1 MFNATLKFKGKEFD
15 VRYVDYLIERDVD
28 AKGRPASHLYG
39 GLVRMIIE
47 STEDTTILENMVT
60 QFNPHSGI
68 VEYKKGDEEAVM
80 KELSWEQGY
89 IVKFKETADVEG
101 KKAMVIDFTVSA
113 KILKV
118 GNAVFEQ
125 NWPTK

>member
-15 VRYVDYLIERDVD
+15 IRYVDYSIERDVD
-28 AKGRPASHLYG
+28 AKGRLASHLYG
-39 GLVRMIIE
+39 GLIRIIIE
-47 STEDTTILENMVT
+47 STEDTTLLENMVT
-60 QFNPHSGI
+60 QFNPHNGTI
-68 VEYKKGDEEAVM
+68 EYKKGDEEAVM
-80 KELSWEQGY
+80 KELNWEQGY
-89 IVKFKETADVEG
+89 IIKFKETADVEG

-125 NWPTK
+125 SWPAK

>member
-47 STEDTTILENMVT
+47 STEDTTILEIWLPNST
-60 QFNPHSGI
+60 LI
-68 VEYKKGDEEAVM
+68 VGLLNTRKVM
-80 KELSWEQGY
+80 RK
-89 IVKFKETADVEG
+89 
-101 KKAMVIDFTVSA
+101 
-113 KILKV
+113 
-118 GNAVFEQ
+118 
-125 NWPTK
+125 P

>member
-15 VRYVDYLIERDVD
+15 IRYVDYSIERDVD

-39 GLVRMIIE
+39 GLIRIIIE

-60 QFNPHSGI
+60 QFNPHNGTI
-68 VEYKKGDEEAVM
+68 EYKKGNEEAVM
-80 KELSWEQGY
+80 KELNWEQGY
-89 IVKFKETADVEG
+89 IIKFKETADVEG

-113 KILKV
+113 KILKI

-125 NWPTK
+125 SWPSK

>member
-15 VRYVDYLIERDVD
+15 IRYVDYCIERDVD

-39 GLVRMIIE
+39 GLIRIIIE

-60 QFNPHSGI
+60 QFNPHNGTI
-68 VEYKKGDEEAVM
+68 EYKKGDEEAVM
-80 KELSWEQGY
+80 KELNWEQGY
-89 IVKFKETADVEG
+89 IIKFKETADVEG

-113 KILKV
+113 KILKI

-125 NWPTK
+125 SWPSK

>member
-1 MFNATLKFKGKEFD
+1 MFNGTLKFKGKEFD
-15 VRYVDYLIERDVD
+15 IRYVDYSIERDVD

-39 GLVRMIIE
+39 GLIRIIIE

-60 QFNPHSGI
+60 QFNPHNGTI
-68 VEYKKGDEEAVM
+68 EYKKGDEEAVM
-80 KELSWEQGY
+80 KELNWEQGY
-89 IVKFKETADVEG
+89 IIKFKETADVEG

-113 KILKV
+113 KILKI

-125 NWPTK
+125 SWPSK

>member
-15 VRYVDYLIERDVD
+15 IRFVEYSIERDVD

-39 GLVRMIIE
+39 GLVHMVIE

-60 QFNPHSGI
+60 QFNPHAGT
-68 VEYKKGDEEAVM
+68 VEFKKGDEEAVM
-80 KELSWEQGY
+80 KELNWEEGY
-89 IVKFKETADVEG
+89 IIKFKETADVEG
-101 KKAMVIDFTVSA
+101 RKPMLIDFTVSA
-113 KILKV
+113 KKLTV

-125 NWPTK
+125 NWPAK

>member
-15 VRYVDYLIERDVD
+15 IRYVDYSIERDVD

-39 GLVRMIIE
+39 GLIRIIIE

-60 QFNPHSGI
+60 QFNPHNGTI
-68 VEYKKGDEEAVM
+68 EYKKGDEEAVM
-80 KELSWEQGY
+80 KELNWEQGY
-89 IVKFKETADVEG
+89 IIKFKETADVEG

-125 NWPTK
+125 SWPSK

>member
-60 QFNPHSGI
+60 QFNLTVGLLNTR
-68 VEYKKGDEEAVM
+68 KVM
-80 KELSWEQGY
+80 RK
-89 IVKFKETADVEG
+89 
-101 KKAMVIDFTVSA
+101 
-113 KILKV
+113 
-118 GNAVFEQ
+118 
-125 NWPTK
+125 P

>member
-1 MFNATLKFKGKEFD
+1 
-15 VRYVDYLIERDVD
+15 
-28 AKGRPASHLYG
+28 
-39 GLVRMIIE
+39 
-47 STEDTTILENMVT
+47 
-60 QFNPHSGI
+60 
-68 VEYKKGDEEAVM
+68 M

-125 NWPTK
+125 NWPAKWLSFNREGGDWFVLLGRNEHKTISFFDNPS

>member
-15 VRYVDYLIERDVD
+15 IRYVDYSIERDVD

-39 GLVRMIIE
+39 GLIRIIIE

-60 QFNPHSGI
+60 QFNPHNGTI
-68 VEYKKGDEEAVM
+68 EYKKGDEEAVM
-80 KELSWEQGY
+80 KELNWEQGY
-89 IVKFKETADVEG
+89 IIKFKETADVEG

-125 NWPTK
+125 SWPAK

>member
-15 VRYVDYLIERDVD
+15 IRYVDYSIERDVD

-39 GLVRMIIE
+39 GLIRIIIE

-60 QFNPHSGI
+60 QFNPHNGTI
-68 VEYKKGDEEAVM
+68 EYKKGDEEAVM
-80 KELSWEQGY
+80 KELNWEQGY
-89 IVKFKETADVEG
+89 IIKFKETADVEG

-113 KILKV
+113 KILKI

-125 NWPTK
+125 SWPSK